1 MPTTR
6 NRGAERHALITFLR
20 RGVSAAALSAPI
32 LAAPMW
38 GPGGAAAADE
48 TVLSPISVTAHEV
61 SPGGFQI
68 GEEDLEHANP
78 SDIKE
83 VFQGEAGVNVGGGA
97 DLARKTYV
105 NGLEDSN
112 LNVKI
117 DGARQVGTTF
127 HHLGTTVIDPN
138 LLKSVRVETG
148 VAPADVGP
156 ATLGGSIAYETKDAR
171 DIIEPGEMQKVS
183 LKYQHDTNT
192 NAHSPTVTYAAQVG
206 GFEGMFH
213 GSYDNGNTYEDG
225 RGNEVIGTA
234 PKIKNFLAKGAWT
247 SRAGHRV
254 EVNGS
259 YLQDEAI
266 RPNRVNFTEISNG
279 SVPVPQSYQRRS
291 LGVTY
296 KDEAPSEWINPE
308 VVLSFNEIRY
318 SVENLALAGNHDL
331 KSKTTSYSGK
341 LANSFATGLGVAS
354 SGSVTAGI
362 DFYRDEG
369 QNVFGTHPFGS
380 GRQGIYTER
389 SLNVGAFV
397 QSRLNWTEKL
407 RTSVGARFDRQD
419 LHGIDGTKLDFQG
432 ASGNANAE
440 YDVIKGLT
448 GYVGGGTSFG
458 GVPLGE
464 SLIYNFTSTWNYV
477 DVDPSRSFSGKV
489 GFKGEH
495 GGFSG
500 DAHIFYTR
508 VLNAHQRGDNDR
520 RSNNNLTTKGFN
532 LSGKYD
538 YGDGFVRATYSYQ
551 NLRANG
557 EVLLTTSS
565 SYHGFNMGSTMT
577 VDAAHTFPSWGLRI
591 GASNEMAFHQDDD
604 PTFYKNFYL
613 TTNIYAQWQPEK
625 ISNMDVEGLTL
636 RFDIKNL
643 FDRTY
648 VDRATSGTDSNSTSA
663 YHEPGRTFLLT
674 AKMDF

>member
-1 MPTTR
+1 MPSHINRGLRPAVTTR
-6 NRGAERHALITFLR
+6 ALLCGTAFALIAP
-20 RGVSAAALSAPI
+20 VALPG
-32 LAAPMW
+32 LAQAQDP
-38 GPGGAAAADE
+38 
-48 TVLSPISVTAHEV
+48 TVLAPISVTAHEV
-61 SPGGFQI
+61 SPGGYQI
-68 GEEDLEHANP
+68 GEEELEQANP
-78 SDIKE
+78 IDIKE
-83 VFQGEAGVNVGGGA
+83 VFQGEAGVNIGGGG

-127 HHLGTTVIDPN
+127 HHLGTTMIDPS
-138 LLKSVRVETG
+138 LLKTVRVETG

-171 DIIEPGEMQKVS
+171 DLVEPGEMQKVS
-183 LKYQHDTNT
+183 LTYRHDTNT
-192 NAHSPTVTYAAQVG
+192 NLHSPTMTYAVQAE
-206 GFEGMFH
+206 GFEGLFH
-213 GSYDNGNTYEDG
+213 GSYDNGNNYEDG
-225 RGNEVIGTA
+225 RGNEVTGTA
-234 PKIKNFLAKGAWT
+234 PGIKDFLAKGAWT
-247 SRAGHRV
+247 SNAGHRI
-254 EVNGS
+254 EINSS
-259 YLQDEAI
+259 YLQDEGT
-266 RPNRVNFTEISNG
+266 RPNRVNFAGLSNG

-296 KDEAPSEWINPE
+296 KDEAPSEWVNPE
-308 VVLSFNEIRY
+308 FVLSFNEIRY
-318 SVENLALAGNHDL
+318 SIEDLALSGNHDL

-341 LANSFATGLGVAS
+341 LANSFTTGLGLAN
-354 SGSVTAGI
+354 SGSVTAGL
-362 DFYRDEG
+362 DFYRDKGE
-369 QNVFGTHPFGS
+369 NVFGTHPFGS

-389 SLNVGAFV
+389 SFNVGGFV
-397 QSRLNWTEKL
+397 QSRLNWTENL
-407 RTSVGARFDRQD
+407 RTSVGARYDRQS

-440 YDVIKGLT
+440 YDFLKGLT

-464 SLIYNFTSTWNYV
+464 SLIYNFTSVWNYT

-500 DAHIFYTR
+500 DAHVFYTR
-508 VLNAHQRGDNDR
+508 ILNSHQRGDNDR
-520 RSNNNLTTKGFN
+520 QSNINLTSKGFN
-532 LSGKYD
+532 LSGKYN
-538 YGDGFVRATYSYQ
+538 YGDGYVRATYAYQ

-557 EVLLTTSS
+557 EVLVTASS

-577 VDAAHTFPSWGLRI
+577 FDAAHNFPDWGLRL
-591 GASNEMAFHQDDD
+591 GTSNEIAFHQDDD

-613 TTNIYAQWQPEK
+613 TTNIYAQWQPDQ
-625 ISNMDVEGLTL
+625 IGGMDVGNLIL
-636 RFDIKNL
+636 RLDVKNL

-648 VDRATSGTDSNSTSA
+648 VDRATSGTDSNSATS
-663 YHEPGRTFLLT
+663 YNEPGRTFLVT
-674 AKMDF
+674 AKVDF

>member
-1 MPTTR
+1 MSITR
-6 NRGAERHALITFLR
+6 SRGARRPALLSALFCGTASVALLTPA
-20 RGVSAAALSAPI
+20 GPAAAQDA
-32 LAAPMW
+32 
-38 GPGGAAAADE
+38 
-48 TVLSPISVTAHEV
+48 TVLAPISVTATEV
-61 SPGGFQI
+61 APGGFQI
-68 GEEDLEHANP
+68 GAEDLEHANP
-78 SDIKE
+78 TTIKE

-105 NGLEDSN
+105 NGIEDSN

-127 HHLGTTVIDPN
+127 HHLGTTMIDPN

-171 DIIEPGEMQKVS
+171 DIIEPGQMQKVS

-192 NAHSPTVTYAAQVG
+192 NLHSPTVTYAAQAQ
-206 GFEGMFH
+206 GFEALFH
-213 GSYDNGNTYEDG
+213 GSYDNGSNYEDG
-225 RGNEVIGTA
+225 RGNEVTGTA
-234 PKIKNFLAKGAWT
+234 PRIKNFLAKGAWT
-247 SRAGHRV
+247 GNTGHRI
-254 EVNGS
+254 EFNSS
-259 YLQDEAI
+259 YLQDEAV
-266 RPNRVNFTEISNG
+266 RPNRVNFAELSNG

-296 KDEAPSEWINPE
+296 KNEAPSEWVNPE

-341 LANSFATGLGVAS
+341 LANTFTTGLGLANT
-354 SGSVTAGI
+354 GTVTAGV

-397 QSRLNWTEKL
+397 QTRLNWTEKF
-407 RTSVGARFDRQD
+407 RTSVGARFDRQN
-419 LHGIDGTKLDFQG
+419 LHGIDGTKHDFQG

-440 YDVIKGLT
+440 YDVVKGLT

-464 SLIYNFTSTWNYV
+464 SLIYNFTSVWNYT
-477 DVDPSRSFSGKV
+477 DLDPSRSFSGKF
-489 GFKGEH
+489 GFKGEQ
-495 GGFSG
+495 GPFSG
-500 DAHIFYTR
+500 DAHVFYTR
-508 VLNAHQRGDNDR
+508 ILNAHQRGDNDR
-520 RSNNNLTTKGFN
+520 QSNNNLTTKGLN
-532 LSGKYD
+532 LSGKYT

-557 EVLLTTSS
+557 QVLETGSA

-577 VDAAHTFPSWGLRI
+577 LDAAHSFPSWDLRI
-591 GASNEMAFHQDDD
+591 GTSNEFAFHQDDD
-604 PTFYKNFYL
+604 PSFHKNFYV
-613 TTNIYAQWQPEK
+613 TTNIYAQWEPE
-625 ISNMDVEGLTL
+625 SVGDMNTEGLTL
-636 RFDIKNL
+636 RLDVKNL

-648 VDRATSGTDSNSTSA
+648 VDRATSGTDSNSATA
-663 YHEPGRTFLLT
+663 YYEPGRTFLLT